1 MDILPTLLQFIV
13 GYGSLALVVW
23 AFVDAFRFDKADF
36 KAIDKM
42 PRLFWLIALGVAFAL
57 FLWLGALQFDD
68 PFSARSLTWVAG
80 LVVVAV
86 YFWDLRPKLQ
96 NAQIARQMGNQN

>member
-1 MDILPTLLQFIV
+1 MDIFATLLQFVV

-23 AFVDAFRFDKADF
+23 AFVDAFRFDRVDYKT
-36 KAIDKM
+36 IDKM
-42 PRLFWLIALGVAFAL
+42 PRLFWLSALALAFGF
-57 FLWLGALQFDD
+57 FLWLGAWRFDD
-68 PFSARSLTWVAG
+68 PFSARSLTWIAG

-96 NAQIARQMGNQN
+96 NAQIARQLGD